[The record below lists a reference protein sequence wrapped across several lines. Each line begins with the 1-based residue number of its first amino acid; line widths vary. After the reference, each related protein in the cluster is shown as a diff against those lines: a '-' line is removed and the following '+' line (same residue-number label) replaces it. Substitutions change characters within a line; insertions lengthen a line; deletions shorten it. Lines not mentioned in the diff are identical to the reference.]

1 MKCLILFGRAPWS
14 KVDPAI
20 TKFVTELM
28 TKFVTV
34 DQQVVLSPHKPW
46 DSINHTFLAD
56 GAATDN

>member
-1 MKCLILFGRAPWS
+1 MFNLVWQGPWS

-20 TKFVTELM
+20 TKFVTVLM

-34 DQQVVLSPHKPW
+34 DQQPVLSPHKPW